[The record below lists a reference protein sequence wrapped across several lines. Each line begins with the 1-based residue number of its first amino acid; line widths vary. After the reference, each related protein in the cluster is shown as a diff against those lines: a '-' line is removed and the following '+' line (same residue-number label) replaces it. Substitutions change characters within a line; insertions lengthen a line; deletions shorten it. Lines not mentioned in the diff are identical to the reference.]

1 MLSKSI
7 STSEK
12 FARLKTDQA
21 RLLFCLIVPHT
32 DDYGILSGEPF
43 SVKMVCAP
51 ATNWSLDKVSEY
63 LTDLRDVGL
72 IYWYTVKE
80 KLYLQVVNF
89 DEHQAGLHKRTDPK
103 LPTYSG
109 DFPAVPGNSGKFR
122 EIPPELKGTELNLNE
137 PNIYTRVFERWNENA
152 PPLTKHAKLA
162 GAFKT
167 NVERAINGRIE
178 EGFTEDD
185 ILKAIQ
191 NYADVITDQNKYYFS
206 HKWTLDT
213 FCRQRNALPNFVDA
227 ATPLTNYLRDKTSPP
242 NASAPTSPPKYVPET
257 DVPQWVIDQYSHDP
271 CKLYY
276 IRDQWNFMG
285 RRWDDINV
293 KVYITEE
300 MREWWRKSKH
310 NPENQ
315 GISE

>member
-1 MLSKSI
+1 MMAILVGCNYKT
-7 STSEK
+7 STALVGGERREIQPGQWLTSRDTIKKHAGKEITDSHVRT
-12 FARLKTDQA
+12 ALKTLEA
-21 RLLFCLIVPHT
+21 CSF
-32 DDYGILSGEPF
+32 LSREITNDKKTIIT
-43 SVKMVCAP
+43 V
-51 ATNWSLDKVSEY
+51 TNWNIYQCGDTPSPSNDRA
-63 LTDLRDVGL
+63 LTDESPTNRQPIADESPYPIKKEVKEGL
-72 IYWYTVKE
+72 IIKE
-80 KLYLQVVNF
+80 KSL
-89 DEHQAGLHKRTDPK
+89 
-103 LPTYSG
+103 
-109 DFPAVPGNSGKFR
+109 
-122 EIPPELKGTELNLNE
+122 
-137 PNIYTRVFERWNENA
+137 YTRAFETWNENA
-152 PPLTKHAKLA
+152 PPLTKHMKLA
-162 GAFKT
+162 GSFKN
-167 NVERAINGRIE
+167 NVERAINGKLE

-191 NYADVITDQNKYYFS
+191 NYADVISDQTKYYFS
-206 HKWTLDT
+206 HKWPLDA
-213 FCRQRNALPNFVDA
+213 FLRQRNALPNFVDA

-293 KVYITEE
+293 KVYVTEE